1 MLILVAEDDEDYA
14 EIIAETLRRDSHE
27 VVIAG
32 SVDGALRFAKQGKPD
47 LAVLDVMLPDG
58 SGLDVGRTI
67 RDDRPDLPIIFLSS
81 LDRASDV
88 VAGFSAGADD
98 YVAKPF
104 HPSEFLA
111 RVRAVERRYCNP
123 RAEEPQRA
131 PSKIQARGL
140 EFDEDN
146 QSAYLD
152 GKNLNCTR
160 LEFEILR
167 EMATVPGQVLSAHL
181 PQRPDLELPEHAGR
195 DPAQGPHQLD
205 PPQAAQGRRRRGDD
219 PHRPWR
225 RLRLQHELSD
235 AQCTSRSSSPMS

>member
-58 SGLDVGRTI
+58 SGLDVGRTM

-81 LDRASDV
+81 LDRTSDV
-88 VAGFSAGADD
+88 IAGFSAGADD
-98 YVAKPF
+98 YVTKPF

-111 RVRAVERRYCNP
+111 RVRAVQRRYWNP
-123 RAEEPQRA
+123 RAEEPKHS
-131 PSKIQARGL
+131 PSKIRARGL
-140 EFDEDN
+140 EFDEEN
-146 QSAYLD
+146 QSAYLN

-167 EMATVPGQVLSAHL
+167 EMATVPGQVLSHTFL
-181 PQRPDLELPEHAGR
+181 NDRIWSYPNMRDGTLLKGHISSIRRKLRKAG
-195 DPAQGPHQLD
+195 
-205 PPQAAQGRRRRGDD
+205 GDEEMIRTV
-219 PHRPWR
+219 HGVGY
-225 RLRLQHELSD
+225 
-235 AQCTSRSSSPMS
+235 AFNTN

>member
-14 EIIAETLRRDSHE
+14 EIIAETMRRDSHE

-47 LAVLDVMLPDG
+47 LAVLDIMLPDG
-58 SGLDVGRTI
+58 SGLDVGRTS

-81 LDRASDV
+81 LDRPSDV
-88 VAGFSAGADD
+88 IAGFSAGADD
-98 YVAKPF
+98 YVTKPF

-123 RAEEPQRA
+123 RAEEPKHS
-131 PSKIQARGL
+131 PSKIRARGL
-140 EFDEDN
+140 EFDEEN
-146 QSAYLD
+146 QSAYLN

-167 EMATVPGQVLSAHL
+167 EMATVPGQVLS
-181 PQRPDLELPEHAGR
+181 HAFLNDRIWSYPNMR
-195 DPAQGPHQLD
+195 DGTLLKGHISSI
-205 PPQAAQGRRRRGDD
+205 RRKLRKAGGDEEMIRTV
-219 PHRPWR
+219 HGVGY
-225 RLRLQHELSD
+225 
-235 AQCTSRSSSPMS
+235 AFNTN

>member
-167 EMATVPGQVLSAHL
+167 EMATVPGQVLSHTFL
-181 PQRPDLELPEHAGR
+181 NDRIWSYPNMQDGTLLKGHISSIRRKLRKAG
-195 DPAQGPHQLD
+195 
-205 PPQAAQGRRRRGDD
+205 GDEEMIRTV
-219 PHRPWR
+219 HGVGY
-225 RLRLQHELSD
+225 
-235 AQCTSRSSSPMS
+235 AFNTN

>member
-1 MLILVAEDDEDYA
+1 MLILEAEDDEDYA

-32 SVDGALRFAKQGKPD
+32 SVDGALRVAKQGKPD
-47 LAVLDVMLPDG
+47 LAVLDIMLPDG

-81 LDRASDV
+81 LDRTSDV
-88 VAGFSAGADD
+88 IAGFSAGADD
-98 YVAKPF
+98 YVTKPF

-123 RAEEPQRA
+123 RAEEPKRTT
-131 PSKIQARGL
+131 SKIRARGL
-140 EFDEDN
+140 EFDDEGR
-146 QSAYLD
+146 STYLN

-167 EMATVPGQVLSAHL
+167 EMATVPGQVLSHTFL
-181 PQRPDLELPEHAGR
+181 NDRIWSYPNMRDGTLLKGHISSIRRKLRKAG
-195 DPAQGPHQLD
+195 
-205 PPQAAQGRRRRGDD
+205 GDEEMIRTV
-219 PHRPWR
+219 HGVGY
-225 RLRLQHELSD
+225 
-235 AQCTSRSSSPMS
+235 AFNTN

>member
-111 RVRAVERRYCNP
+111 RVRAVERSYCNP

-167 EMATVPGQVLSAHL
+167 EMATVPGQVLSHTFL
-181 PQRPDLELPEHAGR
+181 NDRIWSYPNMRDGTLLKGHISSIRRKLRKAG
-195 DPAQGPHQLD
+195 
-205 PPQAAQGRRRRGDD
+205 GDEEMIRTV
-219 PHRPWR
+219 HGVGY
-225 RLRLQHELSD
+225 
-235 AQCTSRSSSPMS
+235 AFNTN

>member
-167 EMATVPGQVLSAHL
+167 EMATVPGQVLSHTFL
-181 PQRPDLELPEHAGR
+181 NDRIWSYPNMRDGTLLKGHISSIRRKLRKAG
-195 DPAQGPHQLD
+195 
-205 PPQAAQGRRRRGDD
+205 GDEEMIRTV
-219 PHRPWR
+219 HGVGY
-225 RLRLQHELSD
+225 
-235 AQCTSRSSSPMS
+235 AFNTN